1 VIEPMPAATF
11 SPVLPS
17 MLSGCSA
24 IVLFEPP
31 ISALAPRPTP
41 TVALAVPPA

>member
-1 VIEPMPAATF
+1 
-11 SPVLPS
+11 

-31 ISALAPRPTP
+31 INALAPTPTP
-41 TVALAVPPA
+41 NVALAVPGRTI